1 MGSSRPIGLSQ
12 SRISNILGSV
22 APKEFGSQFHGSME
36 CALDAAFWFG
46 FEAAVAA
53 KPGSTVISP
62 TLKGLLEFGHF
73 EEQFPWVDP
82 HPVRRPADHPLPKGE
97 GEMHASER

>member
-1 MGSSRPIGLSQ
+1 
-12 SRISNILGSV
+12 
-22 APKEFGSQFHGSME
+22 ME

-62 TLKGLLEFGHF
+62 TLKGLLESGHF

-82 HPVRRPADHPLPKGE
+82 HPVAVRRTTLSPRAR
-97 GEMHASER
+97 ERCTR